1 MSLYGDRRVWVDIA
15 TNQIGF
21 PDGDRSADG
30 IASGRDFAVGEGAV
44 AAGRTMAAARTAG
57 GRAGEP
63 SWLRSCNVTFS
74 PGRIFAMSG
83 PHGAGGP
90 HGTPLHLGARSRHRR
105 RAPRRALL
113 HGGGTGKSVAR
124 CHRTELAYWKIESI
138 SLQR

>member
-57 GRAGEP
+57 SRA
-63 SWLRSCNVTFS
+63 SH
-74 PGRIFAMSG
+74 
-83 PHGAGGP
+83 HG
-90 HGTPLHLGARSRHRR
+90 
-105 RAPRRALL
+105 
-113 HGGGTGKSVAR
+113 
-124 CHRTELAYWKIESI
+124 
-138 SLQR
+138 